1 LGISVMRVS
10 NIVMRGVLLVTA
22 MSIVLIIAV
31 SVQGVQRT
39 QKVSKT
45 LAVGVYEEPPFS
57 MKDQAGAWEGI
68 NVDLW
73 KEIAKELNV
82 HYQFQEMEIDALLAG
97 VADGSI
103 DVVVGPLA
111 ITLGREKIVDFSVA
125 FYTSG
130 LGIAV
135 PKQTESDRLLSVA
148 GAFFSI
154 GFLQILSVIVLILF
168 IAGYIVWLFE
178 RKRNPKQFG
187 GSQRSGIGTGL
198 WWSSVTLTG
207 VGYGD
212 KVPITLGGRII
223 AIVLMFSSFAM
234 FSGLTASVTAML
246 AIGHFEQIRNQGDLQ
261 HRLVA
266 TVEGSAS
273 EEYLRRNHIRLK
285 TFPTASAAIDA
296 VSRREVDTFVY
307 NEPTLRYIVNHESK
321 SGVAILSETLESRYF
336 AFALPQDS
344 PLRVTLNRA
353 LLKIT
358 AQPLWRDIQYHYLGQ

>member
-1 LGISVMRVS
+1 MGISVMRVS
-10 NIVMRGVLLVTA
+10 SIVIRGVLLVTA

-31 SVQGVQRT
+31 SVQGVQRA

-57 MKDQAGAWEGI
+57 MKDQAGVWEGI

-82 HYQFQEMEIDALLAG
+82 LYQFQEMEIDALLAG

-135 PKQTESDRLLSVA
+135 PKQTESDRWLSVA

-223 AIVLMFSSFAM
+223 AIVLMFSSFAI

-285 TFPTASAAIDA
+285 IFPTASAAIDA
-296 VSRREVDTFVY
+296 VSRQEVDTFVY

-336 AFALPQDS
+336 AFALPQHS
-344 PLRVTLNRA
+344 PLREPLNQA